1 MRVRCGSVIVVV
13 GVLVGVA
20 GCSTGGGAPAGGVSM
35 SGAAVSAQPTAQPT
49 APPKALCDAVR
60 TALNAIPKPTGGDN
74 LAGSGSSYYT
84 ALVEAFVTNN
94 GADPVSHLMTAD
106 AQKIAN
112 DYQALYTAQ
121 SQGDSGGWDRARS
134 AVAADVKT
142 MVADE
147 PVFDRACGVAGLL
160 PSPVA
165 IGSLPQP
172 SASPSPAAPPEQ
184 VTYSCTGHGGVDITY
199 GPNGTQHSA
208 SSLPFHHT
216 EPLTAGALY
225 YVTTAQL
232 QGGGSVSC
240 TTTVQTVSFDGT
252 ADDVSNTGS
261 ADGGYNIA
269 TAEVCSGVDGWEKC

>member
-1 MRVRCGSVIVVV
+1 MRVSRRCAGLVV

-20 GCSTGGGAPAGGVSM
+20 GCSTSSGTPAGQS
-35 SGAAVSAQPTAQPT
+35 SPSDAAVSAQPT

-60 TALNAIPKPTGGDN
+60 AALNEIPKPTGGDN

-94 GADPVSHLMTAD
+94 GADPASHLITAD

-121 SQGDSGGWDRARS
+121 SQGDSAGWDRARS
-134 AVAADVKT
+134 AIGADVKA

-147 PVFDRACGVAGLL
+147 PVFDRACGVAGLVA
-160 PSPVA
+160 SPVA

-172 SASPSPAAPPEQ
+172 SASPSPVPVSEQ
-184 VTYSCTGHGGVDITY
+184 VTYACTGHGGVQITY
-199 GPNGTQHSA
+199 GPNGSQHSA

-216 EPLTAGALY
+216 EPLTTGALY

-240 TTTVQTVSFDGT
+240 TTTVQTAAVDGS
-252 ADDVSNTGS
+252 ADDVSNSGS

-269 TAEVCSGVDGWEKC
+269 TAEVCSGLVGFEKC